1 MLCSFCGSASGNAGF
16 CTSCGKAL
24 QISPSPP
31 KTAEPAAIQTTA
43 GHVDPVSTPAQ
54 ANPSIDR
61 SATPS
66 RQQTSRSRDP
76 RKRSRAIPVLVISL
90 VAVVLLGG
98 SGAALWWLYSDSSSS
113 ESSPSETRADS
124 GTYGSDPELDK
135 LWDECAAESFESCDD
150 LYLTAAA
157 GSDYEQFGA
166 TCGNR
171 GDGYGSCALLGGV
184 SNPAEEGAFGSDV
197 GLDLLWTECEGGD
210 MTACDDLYLGSPVGS
225 QYEEFGATCGGRG
238 DAEGECFLRYP

>member
-1 MLCSFCGSASGNAGF
+1 MLCTFCGSASGNAGF

-31 KTAEPAAIQTTA
+31 KTAEPATLQTEA
-43 GHVDPVSTPAQ
+43 GHVDPVSEQ
-54 ANPSIDR
+54 AHATQTSDPSN
-61 SATPS
+61 A
-66 RQQTSRSRDP
+66 QQTHRNRDP
-76 RKRSRAIPVLVISL
+76 RRRSRALPVLVISL

-98 SGAALWWLYSDSSSS
+98 SGAALWWLYSDSASP
-113 ESSPSETRADS
+113 ESSPSEARTDS

-135 LWDECAAESFESCDD
+135 LWDECVEGSLQSCDD

-171 GDGYGSCALLGGV
+171 GDGYGSCAILGGA
-184 SNPAEEGAFGSDV
+184 SNPADEGAFGSDV
-197 GLDLLWTECEGGD
+197 GLDLLWAECEGGD

-225 QYEEFGATCGGRG
+225 EYEEFGATCGGRG